1 MRISLPQRSFADL
14 FDGWVN
20 PSIVSGSEDFS
31 THARFIGISVCL
43 AAVSVILAPIV
54 LVSNILLPQSL
65 SFLICL
71 FLFASTAAA
80 FVSRTANLR
89 LAQTAAL
96 VGIAASVVL
105 ISTLPQVPTS
115 FCLIALA
122 IVPLEAT
129 IWRMNRSVVIGSFI
143 ALIGLL
149 AVILLSGGIGQVAG
163 EVGSSNAHW
172 MAKLGVAYAI
182 FTAYR
187 FNQQFNDSERQSRQE
202 AERFKA
208 ISQNSGELI
217 TRHKRDGST
226 LFASCASR
234 RLLGVSADELVGSGL
249 FEKIHLQDRIHFLKA
264 ISDAGHSGSDQNCTV
279 RIRYR
284 GDGNVLWRR
293 VDIRA
298 RAFDSEQG
306 GNREIV
312 CAMRDVTREN
322 ELALELE
329 EALSK
334 TDQFSRSQRQFLA
347 KMSHELRTPLNSI
360 IGFSDILRSELF
372 GKLPYERHAEYVEL
386 IQDSGQ
392 HLLNVVN
399 DMLDMARI
407 DAGKY
412 ELSLSTFAMNDV
424 VDSTVKM
431 LQPIAEKKSI
441 SVLAKIDDKLPQ
453 VTADRRACQQILIN
467 LVSNAVKFSPENAHV
482 AIGVKPF
489 GRSFK
494 ISVKDNGIGIDNDLV
509 NKVGEPFVQGDS
521 GNDRQFEG
529 SGLGLSVVKG
539 LVEVHEGEFKI
550 KSIKGEGT
558 EVTVTL
564 PVTSR
569 VSRPVPGSETNELVH
584 LGKVKASESDASKAV
599 TSSVNEGE
607 GRARLSA

>member
-1 MRISLPQRSFADL
+1 
-14 FDGWVN
+14 
-20 PSIVSGSEDFS
+20 
-31 THARFIGISVCL
+31 
-43 AAVSVILAPIV
+43 
-54 LVSNILLPQSL
+54 
-65 SFLICL
+65 
-71 FLFASTAAA
+71 
-80 FVSRTANLR
+80 
-89 LAQTAAL
+89 
-96 VGIAASVVL
+96 
-105 ISTLPQVPTS
+105 
-115 FCLIALA
+115 
-122 IVPLEAT
+122 
-129 IWRMNRSVVIGSFI
+129 MNRSVVIGSFI

-149 AVILLSGGIGQVAG
+149 AVVLLSGGIGQAAG
-163 EVGSSNAHW
+163 EAGSPNAHW

-187 FNQQFNDSERQSRQE
+187 FNHRLNDSEHQSRQE

-234 RLLGVSADELVGSGL
+234 GLLGVSADELVGSGL

-284 GDGNVLWRR
+284 GYGNVLWRR

-322 ELALELE
+322 ELTLELE